1 MVVESRK
8 LARENS
14 LTPRN
19 MQSLT
24 LQLVTSNTIDDSQP
38 SALALAAG
46 LDEYETVR
54 EAKQQADRR
63 ARLEAMKK

>member
-24 LQLVTSNTIDDSQP
+24 LQLVTSNTIDDSQL
-38 SALALAAG
+38 SALALA
-46 LDEYETVR
+46 LFP
-54 EAKQQADRR
+54 AKFWED
-63 ARLEAMKK
+63 

>member
-1 MVVESRK
+1 
-8 LARENS
+8 
-14 LTPRN
+14 

-24 LQLVTSNTIDDSQP
+24 LKLDTSGTIDDSQLSSP
-38 SALALAAG
+38 ALAAG
-46 LDEYETVR
+46 LDEFETVR